1 MDAGG
6 FAVAGSFGEDAH
18 HDQKI
23 AASRNGFWPKSIFLG
38 VCGSGGNRLS
48 RQPGREADLV
58 ERFGLGQ
65 WIHLGNGMGFAGGSP
80 RRVTWLGS
88 RFRTRPLRP

>member
-1 MDAGG
+1 MVCGW
-6 FAVAGSFGEDAH
+6 FRSRRILREDAH
-18 HDQKI
+18 RDQKI
-23 AASRNGFWPKSIFLG
+23 AASRNGFWPRSIFLV
-38 VCGSGGNRLS
+38 VCRSGGNRLS

-65 WIHLGNGMGFAGGSP
+65 WIHLGNGMGFAGGSL

-88 RFRTRPLRP
+88 RLRTRPLRP

>member
-1 MDAGG
+1 MLLWWRLLQNTAKD
-6 FAVAGSFGEDAH
+6 
-18 HDQKI
+18 
-23 AASRNGFWPKSIFLG
+23 SRVEKRFLAQIDLLG

-58 ERFGLGQ
+58 QRFGLGQ
-65 WIHLGNGMGFAGGSP
+65 WIHLGNGMGFAGGSL
-80 RRVTWLGS
+80 RRLTWLGS